1 MKTFTAI
8 VAAAAFVAL
17 SAGQAAAQ
25 TDAPLK
31 AAVSYADLDLSRAS
45 GRSVLESRV
54 ERAVESVCPRRPSP
68 AELRKRQAF
77 RVCHEQAWAGARQQL
92 AAIYDG
98 RQIATA
104 SVDVVGARR

>member
-8 VAAAAFVAL
+8 AAAFVAL

-25 TDAPLK
+25 PEAPLK

-45 GRSVLESRV
+45 GRSVLENRV
-54 ERAVESVCPRRPSP
+54 ARAVESVCPPRPSP

-77 RVCHEQAWAGARQQL
+77 RACHEQAWAGARQQL

-98 RQIATA
+98 RQMAKA
-104 SVDVVGARR
+104 SVDVIGAARR